1 MQLERSRRI
10 EKLSVGAFVGWSPRS
25 IELATASQVV
35 PPIAQV
41 DRASQGE
48 PGRSANR
55 PGRSSQPG
63 RARSLSQLPRT
74 MEPAR
79 AEICLFTFLFDKTS
93 QHGKAPQSLARRRSP
108 NYPMKG
114 RLRDRPDEPVG
125 SRMVA
130 PLQRVK
136 LVRAMPGAMH
146 SAERT
151 FEVSRF
157 ET

>member
-1 MQLERSRRI
+1 MKIRCWQDFPACALG
-10 EKLSVGAFVGWSPRS
+10 LSVGAFAGSQIGP
-25 IELATASQVV
+25 AMASQVV

-79 AEICLFTFLFDKTS
+79 AEIYLFSFSF
-93 QHGKAPQSLARRRSP
+93 
-108 NYPMKG
+108 
-114 RLRDRPDEPVG
+114 
-125 SRMVA
+125 
-130 PLQRVK
+130 
-136 LVRAMPGAMH
+136 
-146 SAERT
+146 
-151 FEVSRF
+151 
-157 ET
+157 